1 MRLLILPVTLCALAQ
16 NAAAQSQ
23 DCKMIADP
31 ALRLTCYDKINP
43 PIATYPLPLPKP
55 THAIP
60 ITRPDGTVDYIGG
73 SGPTGE
79 DDAMVNAKLRGICR
93 GC

>member
-1 MRLLILPVTLCALAQ
+1 MRLLILPIVLCALSQ
-16 NAAAQSQ
+16 SAAAEQQ
-23 DCKMIADP
+23 DFKMIADP
-31 ALRLTCYDKINP
+31 ALRLTCYDRINP
-43 PIATYPLPLPKP
+43 PVATYPLPLPKP

-73 SGPTGE
+73 LAPTAE
-79 DDAMVNAKLRGICR
+79 DDAMVNAKLHGICR

>member
-1 MRLLILPVTLCALAQ
+1 MRSFLLLVMLCALTQ
-16 NAAAQSQ
+16 RAAAEAQ
-23 DCKMIADP
+23 DCRTIADP

-43 PIATYPLPLPKP
+43 PVATYPIPLPKP

-60 ITRPDGTVDYIGG
+60 ITRPDGTVDYLGG
-73 SGPTGE
+73 SSPTS
-79 DDAMVNAKLRGICR
+79 DDDSMVNAKLHGICR